1 MEMKTSEPSRPN
13 WSKLFDSILTDPGVL
28 GSYYSAFHDYSLGN
42 QVLAIV
48 QLAER
53 GLPISPIS
61 SFNAW
66 KEKGRKV
73 AKGQKAIALWMP
85 ITVNGSKAPRGAKDG
100 DADAPSETGG
110 KRVFVMRN
118 NWFAFSQTEPDE
130 RGDCPSYTAPE
141 TPIYGWDKS
150 QALKALEVTDVPFEQ
165 VNGNKQGYARPLSK
179 EVSVSPLA
187 KLPHKTLFH
196 ELAHCIL
203 HAKEAELACLFEL
216 DKSICEAEAEATAF
230 LCCAAL
236 GLPGLE
242 QARGYV
248 QAWLGSGS
256 TREAFKKSASRVF
269 TAANRILKA
278 GACER
283 VDEPVKATTTEF
295 SIALDGQ
302 GMLFA

>member
-1 MEMKTSEPSRPN
+1 MDAHHRERLKGSTWGEGRGCRRP
-13 WSKLFDSILTDPGVL
+13 
-28 GSYYSAFHDYSLGN
+28 LGN
-42 QVLAIV
+42 
-48 QLAER
+48 
-53 GLPISPIS
+53 
-61 SFNAW
+61 
-66 KEKGRKV
+66 
-73 AKGQKAIALWMP
+73 
-85 ITVNGSKAPRGAKDG
+85 
-100 DADAPSETGG
+100 GG